1 MLKDL
6 RLCIVDNV
14 SMEPWRGVGGAFIVC
29 QLLSSFTHPFNQV
42 DIAVVVEL
50 LSIFMKD
57 LRLRIWTWLES
68 IVLVKLAYYAPSTAQ
83 NLRNYAPG
91 IKIMPLDF

>member
-1 MLKDL
+1 MERSHL
-6 RLCIVDNV
+6 V
-14 SMEPWRGVGGAFIVC
+14 SHYH
-29 QLLSSFTHPFNQV
+29 LSFTHPFNQV
-42 DIAVVVEL
+42 DIAVFVEL

-83 NLRNYAPG
+83 NLRNLSPSYARFS
-91 IKIMPLDF
+91 KLCSWHQNYAT